1 MFSLIVAIAE
11 ENVIGKDNKLIW
23 HLSEDLK
30 RFKSITSG
38 HTMLMGRKTFESLPG
53 VLPNRKHVII
63 TRDNNYSVNSDQ
75 VSIITDLD
83 SFIKEHENCDEEIF
97 VIGGAEI
104 YKQLLPHCSKLYL
117 TRVHKSFEGDTFFP
131 EIDFSQFVKEYE
143 SDRITDEKSGIEFSF
158 INLIRK

>member
-1 MFSLIVAIAE
+1 MFSLIVAIAN
-11 ENVIGKDNKLIW
+11 ENVIGKNNKLIW

-30 RFKSITSG
+30 RFKAITSG

-53 VLPNRKHVII
+53 VLPNRKHIII
-63 TRDNNYSVNSDQ
+63 TRDNNYSVDSNQ

-83 SFIKEHENCDEEIF
+83 AFINKHKNSEEEIF

-104 YKQLLPHCSKLYL
+104 YKQLLPYCNKIYL
-117 TRVHKSFEGDTFFP
+117 TRVYKSFEADTFFP
-131 EIDFSQFVKEYE
+131 EIDFSEFIKDYE
-143 SDRITDEKSGIEFSF
+143 SNRITDEKNGIEFSF